1 MLQPRICRFQAARL
15 GRSLLSARNYSQGFE
30 QLIKPAVYAPS
41 ASADGSVL
49 TTEGPR
55 KEKFIPLRT
64 YKPRTPGLRH
74 LKRAVND
81 HLWKGRPFLKLTIE
95 RKGQHLGGR
104 NNTGRVTVR
113 HRGGGH
119 KRRIRIVDYKRYL
132 PGKHIVDRIEYD
144 PNRSAHLALL
154 TRVGTGEKSYIVAAD
169 GLRAGDEVESYR
181 TGIPQDLIASMGGQI
196 DPGMLAAKTASRG
209 NCLPIHMVPL
219 GSQVFNVG
227 SKAKGGGVFCRSA
240 GTYAIIVNKEEV
252 EKAKGMVTK
261 SVIIRLQSGEIRK
274 VDPEACCTIGVAS
287 NIQKH
292 FESLGKAGRSRWL
305 GRRPEVRGLA
315 MNAGQCSHPMK
326 VAAQANITQLITL
339 TVVDVVNRRVTCTQS
354 VPGVLRPRE
363 ATRHDTRGTST
374 HSWSRTDH
382 ETRAS
387 ASRGKPAGRAHCISI
402 LFVQLVSYIAWP
414 HHKLPLNASNTTTI
428 IALEA
433 LLNPSYWCVMRKLS
447 GLISYLCPSNGQS
460 EPPCD
465 RQRPMSSYVRQ
476 NYSEFGVSTKKIKF
490 TV

>member
-1 MLQPRICRFQAARL
+1 MLQPRICHFQASRL
-15 GRSLLSARNYSQGFE
+15 AKSLLPVRHYSQGFE
-30 QLIKPAVYAPS
+30 QLIKPAFIAPT
-41 ASADGSVL
+41 ASVDGGVL

-81 HLWKGRPFLKLTIE
+81 HLWKGRPFLKLTIA

-144 PNRSAHLALL
+144 PNRSAHLALI
-154 TRVGTGEKSYIVAAD
+154 TRVETGEKSYIVAAD
-169 GLRAGDEVESYR
+169 GMRAGDEVESYR
-181 TGIPQDLIASMGGQI
+181 LGIPKDLIASMGGTI

-227 SKAKGGGVFCRSA
+227 SKTQGGGVFCRSA

-252 EKAKGMVTK
+252 EKTKGTEIK

-274 VDPEACCTIGVAS
+274 VAPDACCTIGVAS

-292 FESLGKAGRSRWL
+292 FEQLGKAGRSRWL

-315 MNAGQCSHPMK
+315 MNAGQCPRS
-326 VAAQANITQLITL
+326 VRETCGANSAQLITP
-339 TVVDVVNRRVTCTQS
+339 TVVVEVNPRVTSTPS
-354 VPGVLRPRE
+354 VRGERRPRE
-363 ATRHDTRGTST
+363 VTRHDTRGTST

-387 ASRGKPAGRAHCISI
+387 AGRDKPAECVVYQYLSDRTCTIHCM
-402 LFVQLVSYIAWP
+402 AAP
-414 HHKLPLNASNTTTI
+414 DA
-428 IALEA
+428 ALEYTK
-433 LLNPSYWCVMRKLS
+433 LLQCLPGW
-447 GLISYLCPSNGQS
+447 I
-460 EPPCD
+460 
-465 RQRPMSSYVRQ
+465 VR
-476 NYSEFGVSTKKIKF
+476 S
-490 TV
+490 

>member
-1 MLQPRICRFQAARL
+1 MLQPRICRFQPSRL
-15 GRSLLSARNYSQGFE
+15 ARSLLSARSYSQGFE
-30 QLIKPAVYAPS
+30 QLIKPAAYAPT
-41 ASADGSVL
+41 ASADGGAL

-55 KEKFIPLRT
+55 KDKFTPLRT

-74 LKRAVND
+74 LKRPVND
-81 HLWKGRPFLKLTIE
+81 HLWKGRPFLKLTIA

-154 TRVGTGEKSYIVAAD
+154 TRVDTGEKSYIVAAD
-169 GLRAGDEVESYR
+169 GMRAGDEVESYR
-181 TGIPQDLIASMGGQI
+181 TGIPKDLIASMGGTI
-196 DPGMLAAKTASRG
+196 DPGMLAAKTAARG

-240 GTYAIIVNKEEV
+240 GTYAVIVNKEEV
-252 EKAKGMVTK
+252 EKVKGTETK

-315 MNAGQCSHPMK
+315 MNAGQCSIFFPGDLK
-326 VAAQANITQLITL
+326 ANTLQLIIL
-339 TVVDVVNRRVTCTQS
+339 TVVVAVNPRVMCTQS
-354 VPGVLRPRE
+354 VLGAHQPRV

-374 HSWSRTDH
+374 HFWSRIDH

-387 ASRGKPAGRAHCISI
+387 AGRGKLAERHVYHHLSVEPV
-402 LFVQLVSYIAWP
+402 LYIAWP
-414 HHKLPLNASNTTTI
+414 HHKLPLNIPNINTFTISCLTT
-428 IALEA
+428 
-433 LLNPSYWCVMRKLS
+433 K
-447 GLISYLCPSNGQS
+447 QS
-460 EPPCD
+460 LD
-465 RQRPMSSYVRQ
+465 YGYSQ
-476 NYSEFGVSTKKIKF
+476 NLVL
-490 TV
+490 

>member
-1 MLQPRICRFQAARL
+1 MLQPRICRFQPSRL
-15 GRSLLSARNYSQGFE
+15 GKSLLSARSYSQGFE
-30 QLIKPAVYAPS
+30 QLIKPAYAPT

-55 KEKFIPLRT
+55 KDKFTPLRT

-81 HLWKGRPFLKLTIE
+81 HLWKGRPFLKLTIA

-154 TRVGTGEKSYIVAAD
+154 TRVETGEKSYVVAAD
-169 GLRAGDEVESYR
+169 GMRAGDEVESYR
-181 TGIPQDLIASMGGQI
+181 TGVPKDLIASMGGVI

-252 EKAKGMVTK
+252 EKAKGVDIK

-274 VDPEACCTIGVAS
+274 VDPQACCTIGVAS

-292 FESLGKAGRSRWL
+292 FEQLGKAGRARWL
-305 GRRPEVRGLA
+305 GKRPEVRGLA
-315 MNAGQCSHPMK
+315 MNAGQYLSLSEISKTNP
-326 VAAQANITQLITL
+326 TQLITL
-339 TVVDVVNRRVTCTQS
+339 TVVVEVNRRVTCTQS
-354 VPGVLRPRE
+354 VLGALRPRV
-363 ATRHDTRGTST
+363 ALRHEPRGTST

-382 ETRAS
+382 ATRAS
-387 ASRGKPAGRAHCISI
+387 ASRDKPAVRAVYYYLSVEPV
-402 LFVQLVSYIAWP
+402 LYITWL
-414 HHKLPLNASNTTTI
+414 HHQLPLNIPNIINVFQDQAYFSAKAGVRFEMRLNT
-428 IALEA
+428 
-433 LLNPSYWCVMRKLS
+433 W
-447 GLISYLCPSNGQS
+447 LI
-460 EPPCD
+460 
-465 RQRPMSSYVRQ
+465 
-476 NYSEFGVSTKKIKF
+476 
-490 TV
+490 

>member
-1 MLQPRICRFQAARL
+1 MLQPRICRFQPSRL
-15 GRSLLSARNYSQGFE
+15 GRSLLSARSYSQGFE
-30 QLIKPAVYAPS
+30 QLIKPASFAPT
-41 ASADGSVL
+41 ASADGRVL

-74 LKRAVND
+74 LKRPVND
-81 HLWKGRPFLKLTIE
+81 HLWKGRPFLKLTIA

-132 PGKHIVDRIEYD
+132 PGKHTVDRIEYD
-144 PNRSAHLALL
+144 PNRSAHLALI
-154 TRVGTGEKSYIVAAD
+154 TRVETGDKSYIVAAD
-169 GLRAGDEVESYR
+169 GMRAGDEVESYR
-181 TGIPQDLIASMGGQI
+181 TGIPKDLIASMGGTI

-252 EKAKGMVTK
+252 EKAKGIETK

-274 VDPEACCTIGVAS
+274 VDPDACCTVGVAS

-305 GRRPEVRGLA
+305 GKRPEVRGVA
-315 MNAGQCSHPMK
+315 MNAGQCS
-326 VAAQANITQLITL
+326 NLFLIISRTDTTQLITL
-339 TVVDVVNRRVTCTQS
+339 TEVVEVNQRVECTQS
-354 VPGVLRPRE
+354 ALGVLRPRVV
-363 ATRHDTRGTST
+363 TRHDTRGTST

-382 ETRAS
+382 GTRAS
-387 ASRGKPAGRAHCISI
+387 AGRDKPVERVVYQYLS
-402 LFVQLVSYIAWP
+402 VQLVSYIAWLHP
-414 HHKLPLNASNTTTI
+414 KLPLNIPTLPTCSPSTCYQRLTDYGAGRTMFATGDLSLSNFITVLHA
-428 IALEA
+428 IA
-433 LLNPSYWCVMRKLS
+433 N
-447 GLISYLCPSNGQS
+447 
-460 EPPCD
+460 
-465 RQRPMSSYVRQ
+465 
-476 NYSEFGVSTKKIKF
+476 T
-490 TV
+490 

>member
-1 MLQPRICRFQAARL
+1 MLQPRICRFQPSRL
-15 GRSLLSARNYSQGFE
+15 GKSLLSARNYSQGFE
-30 QLIKPAVYAPS
+30 QLIKPAAFAPT
-41 ASADGSVL
+41 ASADGGVL

-74 LKRAVND
+74 LKRPVND
-81 HLWKGRPFLKLTIE
+81 HLWKGRPFLKLTIA

-144 PNRSAHLALL
+144 PNRSAHLALI
-154 TRVGTGEKSYIVAAD
+154 TRVETGEKSYIVAAD
-169 GLRAGDEVESYR
+169 GMRAGDEVESYR
-181 TGIPQDLIASMGGQI
+181 TGIPKDLIASMGGTI

-227 SKAKGGGVFCRSA
+227 SKSQGGGVFCRSA

-252 EKAKGMVTK
+252 EKAKGIETK

-274 VDPEACCTIGVAS
+274 VSPDACCTIGVAS

-305 GRRPEVRGLA
+305 GKRPEVRGVA
-315 MNAGQCSHPMK
+315 MNAGWYPCLYSGLLN
-326 VAAQANITQLITL
+326 ANTMQLITP
-339 TVVDVVNRRVTCTQS
+339 TVVVEVNRRVESIQS
-354 VPGVLRPRE
+354 VHGELQLRVV
-363 ATRHDTRGTST
+363 TRHDTRETNI
-374 HSWSRTDH
+374 HSWSRIDH

-387 ASRGKPAGRAHCISI
+387 AGQDKPAERVMYHYLSDRTCIIYCMAASQAASEYTNYQQP
-402 LFVQLVSYIAWP
+402 LTMST
-414 HHKLPLNASNTTTI
+414 LPSLANN
-428 IALEA
+428 
-433 LLNPSYWCVMRKLS
+433 NVRKPTATRS
-447 GLISYLCPSNGQS
+447 
-460 EPPCD
+460 
-465 RQRPMSSYVRQ
+465 M
-476 NYSEFGVSTKKIKF
+476 
-490 TV
+490 